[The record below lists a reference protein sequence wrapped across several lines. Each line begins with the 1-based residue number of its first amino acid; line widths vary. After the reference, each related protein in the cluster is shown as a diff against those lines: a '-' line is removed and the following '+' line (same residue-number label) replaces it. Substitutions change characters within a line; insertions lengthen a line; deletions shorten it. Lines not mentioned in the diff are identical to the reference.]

1 MDARIAAGYGLALAM
16 MFIALTIR
24 VVKGRYRAQVSLGDG
39 GDERLQRDIRAHGNF
54 AEQVPLALLLIALA
68 EINGAPAWAIHVLGI
83 ALLLARLSHAYAIIQ
98 GLGALNFRKLGM
110 LGTFLV
116 LIVAGI
122 LGVVGA

>member
-39 GDERLQRDIRAHGNF
+39 GYERLQRDNRAHGNF